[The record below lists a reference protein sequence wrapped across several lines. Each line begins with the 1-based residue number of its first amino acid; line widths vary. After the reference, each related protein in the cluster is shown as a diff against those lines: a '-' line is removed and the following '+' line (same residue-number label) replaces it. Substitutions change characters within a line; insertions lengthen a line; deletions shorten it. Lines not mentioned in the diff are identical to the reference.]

1 MKTVVSVTIDQIGT
15 SIAGISD
22 QAAAAAKAGVD
33 GVWLTQLP
41 SQRDAPALLAGLAGV
56 TSKMTVGTA
65 VLPVYSRPPVV
76 MAQTALTLDEVMG
89 GRLVL
94 GLGRGHRMFGEWMLG
109 ARYPATTGPM
119 REYLTIVTSL
129 IRNGEVNVTG
139 QWFQGHALYAAPR
152 RPDLPVFIG
161 SFGPRMLALAAE
173 LADGVILWLCTA
185 GYVRE
190 VVMPS
195 LRQGWQARQGGDG
208 EFAVV
213 AILPALVTDQPER
226 YRDGVR
232 RMIAVYARMENY
244 QRLLAASGFGD
255 EGTGQVSD
263 AMISQLAA
271 VGSAEHVRAR
281 IAAYREAGVTNI
293 AVAPLEGPGTDPDGY
308 AATIEAALDA

>member
-1 MKTVVSVTIDQIGT
+1 MKTVVSIAIEQIDASLG
-15 SIAGISD
+15 SIND
-22 QAAAAAKAGVD
+22 QVAAAAKSGVD

-41 SQRDAPALLAGLAGV
+41 SQRDAPTLLAGLTGV
-56 TSKMTVGTA
+56 TREMTVGTA
-65 VLPVYSRPPVV
+65 VLPVYSRLPVV
-76 MAQTALTLDEVMG
+76 MAQTALTLDELMG

-129 IRNGEVNVTG
+129 IRNGEVDVTG

-173 LADGVILWLCTA
+173 LADGVILWLCTP

-190 VVMPS
+190 VVLPS
-195 LRQGWQARQGGDG
+195 LRRGWQARTGSDG
-208 EFAVV
+208 AFTVV
-213 AILPALVTDQPER
+213 AIIPAMVTDQPER
-226 YRDGVR
+226 YRDVVR
-232 RMIAVYARMENY
+232 RVIAVYAHMENY

-255 EGTGQVSD
+255 AGTGRVSD
-263 AMISQLAA
+263 AMIDQLAA
-271 VGSAEHVRAR
+271 VGSAEHVRAQ
-281 IAAYREAGVTNI
+281 IAAYRDAGVTNI
-293 AVAPLEGPGTDPDGY
+293 AVAPLEAPAADPDGY
-308 AATIEAALDA
+308 AATIEAVLGA